1 MKMYKC
7 GKNESCLYACEGKVV
22 VKGELKWN
30 ILNLAT
36 LVYGIA
42 DTGKITRKAVLNLL
56 KLQIKE
62 LEKDNL

>member
-1 MKMYKC
+1 MKIIKC
-7 GKNESCLYACEGKVV
+7 GKNNNCLYACEGKVV
-22 VKGELKWN
+22 VKGSLNWN

-42 DTGKITRKAVLNLL
+42 QSDKIERKEVL
-56 KLQIKE
+56 KLLNKQIKE